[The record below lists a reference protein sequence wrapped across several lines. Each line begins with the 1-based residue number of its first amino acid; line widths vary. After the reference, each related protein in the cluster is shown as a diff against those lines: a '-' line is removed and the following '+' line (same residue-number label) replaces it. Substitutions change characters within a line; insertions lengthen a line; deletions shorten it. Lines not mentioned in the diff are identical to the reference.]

1 MKASD
6 AEITDIPVLTKTEE
20 YDSDKDTMK
29 DIFKDDDISGLDLQF
44 RRSRKLKVDS
54 IEEYLKTLEFKPYE
68 DGDCDE
74 NLNDPSKGFFK
85 KNYKMKIVEETEEMS
100 PTRESAKSTLRKNQ
114 FSSVSTKSNLKRQE
128 ETGMKLQLISSC
140 TGQDNILN
148 KFSKFGSKI
157 KPAAIKN
164 GNQLVFSEQSCQ
176 AKIFTTRQKITRVE
190 EEISLHSSSSGIEF
204 SKEPQTHKISEAKYR
219 FEDNLIT
226 EFSPLFV
233 QFQKETSET
242 YSLPGTVPLE
252 TAREIFGIVNGEDEL
267 VLLEFIR
274 DEELEGQ
281 QDLVSIHVCYPS
293 SQQKSRKSNLIDRVE
308 QSTRQDGYC
317 SMRKFISKLL
327 DVPLLSASPSIKHS
341 DSRELEVKS
350 LHLEEYP
357 SKSIEFGEVDSRRKQ
372 SNSTGRKNSIVD
384 MFDDQFFE
392 EDSHYFQSRLREK
405 VYQTEGS
412 FSL

>member
-20 YDSDKDTMK
+20 LDSDIDTMK
-29 DIFKDDDISGLDLQF
+29 DIFKDEDISGLDLQF

-54 IEEYLKTLEFKPYE
+54 IEEYLKTLQFKPYE
-68 DGDCDE
+68 DGDGDE
-74 NLNDPSKGFFK
+74 NFNDPSKGFFK
-85 KNYKMKIVEETEEMS
+85 KNYKMKIVEEIEEMS
-100 PTRESAKSTLRKNQ
+100 PTRESAKSTLKKNQ
-114 FSSVSTKSNLKRQE
+114 FGSVSTKSNLKRQE

-140 TGQDNILN
+140 SGQDNVLN
-148 KFSKFGSKI
+148 KFFKFGI
-157 KPAAIKN
+157 NITPAAIKS
-164 GNQLVFSEQSCQ
+164 GSQLVFSEQACQ

-190 EEISLHSSSSGIEF
+190 QENSLHSSSSGIEF
-204 SKEPQTHKISEAKYR
+204 SKEHQFHKKPEAKNR
-219 FEDNLIT
+219 LEDVPISD
-226 EFSPLFV
+226 FSLHFS
-233 QFQKETSET
+233 QLQKETSET

-252 TAREIFGIVNGEDEL
+252 AAREIFGIMNGEDEL
-267 VLLEFIR
+267 VLLEFIK

-281 QDLVSIHVCYPS
+281 QDLASIHVCYPS
-293 SQQKSRKSNLIDRVE
+293 SQQHHRKSSLMDRVE

-327 DVPLLSASPSIKHS
+327 DVPLLSASPSIKHT

-372 SNSTGRKNSIVD
+372 SNSTGRKNSIAD